1 MSISLNPGIIE
12 SDIMRH
18 ASSFLQLVGRL
29 IRYPVSY
36 GAITSL
42 YAGTAPAAGEL
53 NGKVSIPVSGIA
65 HDAPLY
71 MNWFN
76 SISPTGQG
84 SRFPVIRHWI
94 LTCRRSCGSGVKSRS
109 KTFSPVSG
117 YSDLRLLF
125 CAAIHVCLV
134 LIY

>member
-1 MSISLNPGIIE
+1 
-12 SDIMRH
+12 MRH

-53 NGKVSIPVSGIA
+53 NGKVSVPASRIA

-71 MNWFN
+71 MNWL
-76 SISPTGQG
+76 I
-84 SRFPVIRHWI
+84 
-94 LTCRRSCGSGVKSRS
+94 
-109 KTFSPVSG
+109 VSHHLG
-117 YSDLRLLF
+117 KGHAS
-125 CAAIHVCLV
+125 
-134 LIY
+134 